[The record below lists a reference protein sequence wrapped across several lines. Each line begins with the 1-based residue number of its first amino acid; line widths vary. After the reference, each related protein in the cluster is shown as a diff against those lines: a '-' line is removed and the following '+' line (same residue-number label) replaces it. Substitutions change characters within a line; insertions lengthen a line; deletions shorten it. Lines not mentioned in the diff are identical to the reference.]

1 MDRPTTGYLQASL
14 FQQRFR
20 QASETGMKKQRLA
33 ILVFNRLLVPQNVSW
48 QHGNTAR
55 AMMHGHVL
63 NVARHISLSFAFIW
77 VKGS

>member
-1 MDRPTTGYLQASL
+1 
-14 FQQRFR
+14 
-20 QASETGMKKQRLA
+20 MKKQRLA

-63 NVARHISLSFAFIW
+63 NVARHISLSFAYERFLEFSSS
-77 VKGS
+77 GSLQGTMVTKST